1 MGIQRISMGLCSLP
15 VIGLSKVPGLFPEIG
30 FTAIF
35 SSFMVLSMLIMIYP
49 IHGIW
54 LAFNERKI
62 QKQEIE
68 MKAEK
73 K

>member
-15 VIGLSKVPGLFPEIG
+15 VIGLSKIPGLFPESG
-30 FTAIF
+30 FTGIF
-35 SSFMVLSMLIMIYP
+35 SCFMVLSMVIMIYP